1 MTIKAEITD
10 VSIGTFTIAGLM
22 NENGEFGVAVPQVA
36 DLFEASRN
44 TMSRDLKRL
53 LEEDLHYEKWKT
65 SLNQKVVNVILLKDF
80 ESLLFRMA
88 QSGNAKAIEMWNEI
102 NPDTPFIHKKAK
114 EKKNGIDSRFEA
126 FVVDLYRE
134 FNPQRQVRTD
144 FGIADIVHDHGVVEI
159 KEYRDIRSVHTAMG
173 QAMSYGSILTKQ
185 PEVVLFNVP
194 DSDVQRVIRIF
205 TAVGMLVLVY
215 NKDDTK
221 LALRRQKW
229 YPTQDNSMD
238 IQIQIKTLN

>member
-10 VSIGTFTIAGLM
+10 VQIGQFTIAGLM
-22 NENGEFGVAVPQVA
+22 NENGEFGVAVPQMA
-36 DLFEASRN
+36 DLNIVPPNRSLKQLEAL
-44 TMSRDLKRL
+44 TDGFQF
-53 LEEDLHYEKWKT
+53 EKWQT
-65 SLNQKVVNVILLKDF
+65 PLNSKPVNVLLMKDF
-80 ESLLFRMA
+80 ESFVFALA

-114 EKKNGIDSRFEA
+114 EKKNGIESRFEA

-194 DSDVQRVIRIF
+194 DSDIQRVIRIF
-205 TAVGMLVLVY
+205 TAVGILVLVY